1 MVADG
6 GAKSAGGGVCTASS
20 CPLYNSEEAYLIVE
34 SGHPWSRVVSSSIR
48 GGTDHVE
55 WIGFIGRD
63 ACPLSYN
70 FTIQTASIRRFVSRF
85 GFIWGIKFQP
95 LSPIQ
100 SPDKFLRFCMKWK
113 EDAGRTTGV

>member
-55 WIGFIGRD
+55 WIGFILVGMLVHCRTISQFKQLRSD
-63 ACPLSYN
+63 DLFLVSDSSGASSFNHFPQFNLLINSYD
-70 FTIQTASIRRFVSRF
+70 FV
-85 GFIWGIKFQP
+85 
-95 LSPIQ
+95 
-100 SPDKFLRFCMKWK
+100 
-113 EDAGRTTGV
+113 